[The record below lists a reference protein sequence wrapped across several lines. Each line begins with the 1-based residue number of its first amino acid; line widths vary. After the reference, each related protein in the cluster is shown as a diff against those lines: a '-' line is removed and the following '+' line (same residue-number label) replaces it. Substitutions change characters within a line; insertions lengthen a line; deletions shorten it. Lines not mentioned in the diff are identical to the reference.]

1 MIQVSGVPLSEIH
14 TAGVDENTI
23 CISLLEV
30 ETEFLATM
38 GQDDMDRI
46 RGMTNV
52 VANLL
57 WITGTNT
64 LGASG
69 ESDPNLTLAT
79 GLSRALMVEQPS
91 LRFSI
96 VDIGKAHKF
105 EQDAQA
111 ICDNLI
117 RALIPFQDNDD
128 KEFVYSKGLLHISR
142 FGPDAALNSLFR
154 RRLGMEE
161 QLRKAT
167 LESAGLARLAI
178 DKVGRT
184 DTIYFQM
191 LREHPTEP
199 PTGFVDISVK
209 AVGLNAKDVYT
220 LGGHVE
226 TRLGTTSC
234 EFSGIVTA
242 VATDVTN
249 VQPGDRVVVMLPSHF
264 RTVERVPSWTVHK
277 LLPDEEYTTMA
288 TIPVAFSTAFY
299 ALHDRAHL
307 QKGESILIHA
317 ASGALGIAA
326 IGIAQSIGAVVFAT
340 AGSQAKKDFLM
351 EKFGLPA
358 SHIFSSRD
366 MSFVDGVMA
375 VTEGRG
381 VDVILNS
388 LVGDLMHASWSCVAN
403 FGRFVEVGKR
413 ELVDAGAL
421 DMNRFLRNA
430 TFTAFDMEEIIFS
443 ENQAHRDLVSR

>member
-1 MIQVSGVPLSEIH
+1 MSSAPLSEIY
-14 TAGVDENTI
+14 TAGIDKNTI
-23 CISLLEV
+23 CISLLEI

-38 GQDDMDRI
+38 EQDDMNRL
-46 RGMTNV
+46 RSVTNV
-52 VANLL
+52 VTDLL
-57 WITGTNT
+57 WITGTNMLST
-64 LGASG
+64 SN
-69 ESDPNLTLAT
+69 ESDPNLTLAS

-105 EQDAQA
+105 ERDAPA
-111 ICDNLI
+111 ICESLI

-128 KEFVYSKGLLHISR
+128 KEFVYTKGLLYISR
-142 FGPDAALNSLFR
+142 FGPDSELNSLFR
-154 RRLGMEE
+154 RRLGMDE

-167 LESAGLARLAI
+167 LASAGLARLSI
-178 DKVGRT
+178 DKIGRT

-191 LREHPTEP
+191 LREHLTEP
-199 PTGFVDISVK
+199 PAGFVDIAVK

-234 EFSGIVTA
+234 EFSGMVTA
-242 VATDVTN
+242 VAKDVTH
-249 VQPGDRVVVMLPSHF
+249 VQPGDRVVVMLPNHF
-264 RTVERVPSWTVHK
+264 RTVEHVPSWTAHK
-277 LLPDEEYTTMA
+277 LLPDEEYTAMA
-288 TIPVAFSTAFY
+288 AIPVAFSTALY
-299 ALHDRAHL
+299 ALHDRAQL
-307 QKGESILIHA
+307 QKGESVLIHA
-317 ASGALGIAA
+317 GSGALGIAA
-326 IGIAQSIGAVVFAT
+326 ISIAQNAGAVVFAT

-366 MSFVDGVMA
+366 TSFVDGVMA
-375 VTEGRG
+375 MTEGRG
-381 VDVILNS
+381 VDVVLNS
-388 LVGDLMHASWSCVAN
+388 LVGDLMHASWSCIAN

-421 DMNRFLRNA
+421 DMHGFLRNA

-443 ENQAHRDLVSR
+443 ENQVHRNLVSR